1 MQRILNIILIAATAI
16 TFVACS
22 AKTDDAGNA
31 DVAKKKAQLEELK
44 KQQTAI
50 GEQITKLEADIAKLD
65 PASAKAEK
73 AKLVSIDTIAPN
85 NFAHY
90 IDLQGKVDAQNIV
103 YVTPQNQGGQV
114 KELYIKQGDYVK
126 KGQLL
131 MKLDN
136 EAIKA
141 QLAPL
146 QVQLSN
152 AQDVLRRRQN
162 LFNEGIGT
170 EVELNAA
177 KTTAS
182 NLQKQIDVINTQIG
196 QYNVY
201 APISGVAET
210 VNIRIGE
217 TFSAQSAATAG
228 IKLVNTG
235 DLKITANVP
244 ENYLSKVNEG
254 TNVMVTLPDIN
265 KSINVKVTVKGKI
278 IDPNSRSFYIEAKL
292 PASNDFRPNQLAL
305 VKIQDYAANNAITVP
320 VNTLQ
325 TDEKGKF
332 VMIASNENNKL
343 IARKRQV
350 TEGQMYTDTLE
361 IKGGLKQGDAIITDG
376 FQGLYD
382 GQLITTD
389 AK

>member
-22 AKTDDAGNA
+22 AKTDDAGNV

-73 AKLVSIDTIAPN
+73 AKLVTIDIIKPN
-85 NFAHY
+85 NFAHF

-114 KELYIKQGDYVK
+114 KELYVKQGDFVK

-146 QVQLSN
+146 EVQLSN

-217 TFSAQSAATAG
+217 TFIAQSATTAG

-254 TNVMVTLPDIN
+254 TNVVVTLPDIN

-278 IDPNSRSFYIEAKL
+278 IDLNTRSFYIEAKL
-292 PASNDFRPNQLAL
+292 PASSDFRPNQLAL
-305 VKIQDYAANNAITVP
+305 VKIQDYAAANAITIP

-332 VMIASNENNKL
+332 VMVASSENNKL

-361 IKGGLKQGDAIITDG
+361 IKGGLKQGDVIITDG

-382 GQLITTD
+382 GQLITT
-389 AK
+389 K

>member
-1 MQRILNIILIAATAI
+1 MQRILNIILIAATTI

-22 AKTDDAGNA
+22 AKTDDAGNV

-73 AKLVSIDTIAPN
+73 AKLVTIDIIKPN
-85 NFAHY
+85 NFAHF

-114 KELYIKQGDYVK
+114 KELYVKQGDFVK

-146 QVQLSN
+146 EVQLSN

-217 TFSAQSAATAG
+217 TFIAQSATTAG

-254 TNVMVTLPDIN
+254 TNVVVTLPDIN

-278 IDPNSRSFYIEAKL
+278 IDLNTRSFYIEAKL
-292 PASNDFRPNQLAL
+292 PASSDFRPNQLAL
-305 VKIQDYAANNAITVP
+305 VKIQDYAAANAITIP

-332 VMIASNENNKL
+332 VMVASSENNKL

-350 TEGQMYTDTLE
+350 TEGQMYTDILE

-382 GQLITTD
+382 GQLITT
-389 AK
+389 K

>member
-22 AKTDDAGNA
+22 AKTDDAGNV

-65 PASAKAEK
+65 PTSAKAEK
-73 AKLVSIDTIAPN
+73 AKLVTIDIIKPN
-85 NFAHY
+85 NFAHF

-114 KELYIKQGDYVK
+114 KELYVKQGDFVK

-146 QVQLSN
+146 EVQLSN

-217 TFSAQSAATAG
+217 TFIAQSATTAG

-254 TNVMVTLPDIN
+254 TNVVVTLPDIN

-278 IDPNSRSFYIEAKL
+278 IDLNTRSFYIEAKL
-292 PASNDFRPNQLAL
+292 PASSDFRPNQLAL
-305 VKIQDYAANNAITVP
+305 VKIQDYAAANAITIP

-332 VMIASNENNKL
+332 VMVASSENNKL

-361 IKGGLKQGDAIITDG
+361 IKGGLKQGDVIITDG

-382 GQLITTD
+382 GQLITT
-389 AK
+389 K

>member
-1 MQRILNIILIAATAI
+1 MQRILNIILIAATTI

-22 AKTDDAGNA
+22 AKTDDAGNV

-73 AKLVSIDTIAPN
+73 AKLVTIDIIKPN
-85 NFAHY
+85 NFAHF

-114 KELYIKQGDYVK
+114 KELYVKQGDFVK

-146 QVQLSN
+146 EVQLSN

-217 TFSAQSAATAG
+217 TFIAQSATTAG

-254 TNVMVTLPDIN
+254 TNVVVTLPDIN

-278 IDPNSRSFYIEAKL
+278 IDLNTRSFYIEAKL
-292 PASNDFRPNQLAL
+292 PASSDFRPNQLAL
-305 VKIQDYAANNAITVP
+305 VKIQDYAAANAITIP

-332 VMIASNENNKL
+332 VMVASSENNKL

-350 TEGQMYTDTLE
+350 TEGQMYTDILE
-361 IKGGLKQGDAIITDG
+361 IKGGLKQGDVIITDG

-382 GQLITTD
+382 GQLITT
-389 AK
+389 K

>member
-1 MQRILNIILIAATAI
+1 MQRILNIILITASVITLAA
-16 TFVACS
+16 CG
-22 AKTDDAGNA
+22 AKTDDAG

-50 GEQITKLEADIAKLD
+50 GQQITKLEADIAKLD

-85 NFAHY
+85 NFTHY

-114 KELYIKQGDYVK
+114 KELYVKQGDVVK

-146 QVQLSN
+146 QVQLNN

-182 NLQKQIDVINTQIG
+182 NLQKQIDAINTQIG

-228 IKLVNTG
+228 VKIVNTS
-235 DLKITANVP
+235 DLKITANIP
-244 ENYLSKVNEG
+244 ENYLGKVNEG
-254 TNVMVTLPDIN
+254 TNVVVTLPDIN

-278 IDPNSRSFYIEAKL
+278 IDPNTRSFYIEAKL

-305 VKIQDYAANNAITVP
+305 VKIQDYAATNAITVP

-332 VMIASNENNKL
+332 VMVASKENNKL
-343 IARKRQV
+343 LARKRQV

-361 IKGGLKQGDAIITDG
+361 IKAGLKQGDAIITDG